1 VIADVVV
8 IDMDPDWVMINEDEN
23 YAETTI
29 TAFRGDDPVLIQEV
43 TCDAGNYKSEVTTPD
58 NGKT

>member
-1 VIADVVV
+1 M
-8 IDMDPDWVMINEDEN
+8 IDIDPDWVMINEDKN

-43 TCDAGNYKSEVTTPD
+43 TCDAGNYKSEITTSD